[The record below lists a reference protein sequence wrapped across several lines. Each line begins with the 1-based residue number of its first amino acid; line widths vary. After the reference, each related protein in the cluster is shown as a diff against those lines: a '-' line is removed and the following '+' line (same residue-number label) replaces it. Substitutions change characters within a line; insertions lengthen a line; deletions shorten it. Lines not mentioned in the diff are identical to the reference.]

1 MVFASQSGWLFAD
14 APEQAKACHSRP
26 ALRPITIMIGNGPKP
41 GEGSVTPGYAK
52 GMDEGDYKTP
62 PSGQWV
68 SFDSAGSGDRA
79 YLVCLVSLRGV
90 IALDVSCHYGS
101 EHQPSCSM
109 QSGVDSNGTKTVL
122 LAQQLPQ
129 VCGLPSHTHLSAR
142 CCSAV
147 RACCV
152 WPQMSH
158 P

>member
-1 MVFASQSGWLFAD
+1 MVGN
-14 APEQAKACHSRP
+14 APQ
-26 ALRPITIMIGNGPKP
+26 P

-90 IALDVSCHYGS
+90 IALDVSCHHGS

-109 QSGVDSNGTKTVL
+109 HSGVESQAMELKQCCL
-122 LAQQLPQ
+122 LNSCHKF
-129 VCGLPSHTHLSAR
+129 V
-142 CCSAV
+142 
-147 RACCV
+147 AC
-152 WPQMSH
+152 PATRT
-158 P
+158 